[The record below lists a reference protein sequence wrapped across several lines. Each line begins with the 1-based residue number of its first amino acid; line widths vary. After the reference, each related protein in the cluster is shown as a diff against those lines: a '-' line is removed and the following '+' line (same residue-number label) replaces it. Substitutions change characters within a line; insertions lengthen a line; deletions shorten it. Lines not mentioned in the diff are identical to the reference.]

1 MTLHLITKLITSAN
15 CLMVMSPIMA
25 AVQSSGSVICK
36 KETIDERSWGI
47 INVSVCNLRQSGD
60 YDAGMAS
67 QALLGTPI
75 KILEDGAWLK
85 IQTPDDYKSWVLE
98 SSLCRATS
106 DEVKNWNE
114 APQIVV
120 TAIYG
125 FVYSKDD
132 TNSQTVSDVVAS
144 DRLKLLDKKGK
155 FYHVAYPD
163 GRTGYLPTSDGDIV
177 SKWRKNIKQD
187 AQSIIATAKKLM
199 GIPYMWGAMST
210 KGADC
215 SGFVR
220 TVFMEHD
227 IIIPRD
233 ASQQAYI
240 GAHID
245 IAPDFSNLLPGDLL
259 FFGCD
264 DCKGKDAHVCH
275 VGIYIGKQKFI
286 HSLGCV
292 HISSFNPEDKEYDEY
307 DRNRLL
313 WAQRVLTYINQE
325 KEINTTDRNEFYK

>member
-1 MTLHLITKLITSAN
+1 MTIHLIEKLITSAN
-15 CLMVMSPIMA
+15 CIMVMSPIMGA
-25 AVQSSGSVICK
+25 TQGSGSIICNNNTANEK
-36 KETIDERSWGI
+36 SWGI

-75 KILEDGAWLK
+75 KVLKDSSWLE
-85 IQTPDDYKSWVLE
+85 IETPDHYKSWMLE
-98 SSLCRATS
+98 SSLCRVTK
-106 DEVKNWNE
+106 DELKNWNE
-114 APQIVV
+114 APQVVV

-125 FVYSKDD
+125 FVYSK
-132 TNSQTVSDVVAS
+132 NSIKSQTVSDVVAS

-163 GRTGYLPTSDGDIV
+163 GRTGYLPISDGAIV
-177 SKWRKNIKQD
+177 NKWREEIRQD
-187 AQSIIATAKKLM
+187 AKSIIASAMKLM
-199 GIPYMWGAMST
+199 GIPYMWGGMST

-227 IIIPRD
+227 IILPRD
-233 ASQQAYI
+233 ASQQALV

-245 IAPDFSNLLPGDLL
+245 IASDFSNLIPGDLL

-264 DCKGKDAHVCH
+264 GCEKEVHVCH
-275 VGIYIGKQKFI
+275 VGLYIGEQKFI

-292 HISSFNPEDKEYDEY
+292 HISSFNPKDKEYDEY
-307 DRNRLL
+307 NRNRLL
-313 WAQRVLTYINQE
+313 WAQRVLPYINQE
-325 KEINTTDRNEFYK
+325 EGIQTTDRNEFYK